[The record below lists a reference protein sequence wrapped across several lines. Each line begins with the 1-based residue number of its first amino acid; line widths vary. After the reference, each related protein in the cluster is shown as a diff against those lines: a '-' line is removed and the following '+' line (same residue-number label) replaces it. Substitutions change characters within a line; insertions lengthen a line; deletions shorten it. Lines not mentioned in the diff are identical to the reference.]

1 MACEATWGE
10 SDGFMLSPNQ
20 CFLMSYRI
28 HMCLGV
34 MVQMW
39 LRDYLRAP
47 SMLDMAST
55 MVLTAEAQGVLLSLV
70 SVILNRVN
78 VA

>member
-1 MACEATWGE
+1 M
-10 SDGFMLSPNQ
+10 
-20 CFLMSYRI
+20 
-28 HMCLGV
+28 
-34 MVQMW
+34 QMW